1 MEGAEHVMADKVKL
15 GRTDLY
21 VNPIG
26 LGTNAVGGHNIY
38 PNLNDETGREMIRAA
53 IRSGVNF
60 LDTAFYYGLGR
71 SEELI
76 GEVVKEM
83 GARHD
88 VIIATKGGNVMR
100 DGVRVIDNSPA
111 ALKAHV
117 EESLRRL
124 QTDYIDLYYIHYPD
138 ESTPKAEAVGTL
150 QRLKEE
156 GKIRAIGVCNFSL
169 DQLREANQDGYLDVI
184 QDHYS
189 LLVRDHEKDL
199 LPFAREH
206 GISFIPY
213 FPLAAG
219 LLTGKYKADTKFTD
233 GREKRPMFQP
243 GVYEQNIAKVE
254 QLREIASAKG
264 AEIAHVTLAWYLT
277 RDEIDAVIPGAKR
290 PEQVKD
296 NLRTLDVKLT
306 QDEIDRIDRI
316 FR

>member
-1 MEGAEHVMADKVKL
+1 MAEKVKL
-15 GRTDLY
+15 GRTDLQI
-21 VNPIG
+21 NPIG

-38 PNLNDETGREMIRAA
+38 TMDLDDENGREMVRTA
-53 IRSGVNF
+53 IRSGINF
-60 LDTAFYYGLGR
+60 LDTAYFYGLGR

-83 GARHD
+83 GARQD
-88 VIIATKGGNVMR
+88 VIIATKGGSVMQG
-100 DGVRVIDNSPA
+100 GVRVTDNSPA

-117 EESLRRL
+117 EDSLRRL
-124 QTDYIDLYYIHYPD
+124 QTDYIDLYYIHFPD
-138 ESTPKAEAVGTL
+138 ESTPKSEAVGAL
-150 QRLKEE
+150 QRLREE
-156 GKIRAIGVCNFSL
+156 GKIRAIGVCNFSME
-169 DQLREANQDGYLDVI
+169 QLREANRDGYLDVI

-189 LLVRDHEKDL
+189 LIVRDKEKDV
-199 LPFAREH
+199 LPFAREN

-219 LLTGKYKADTKFTD
+219 LLTGKYTADTKFAD

-254 QLREIASAKG
+254 QLREIAAAKG
-264 AEIAHVTLAWYLT
+264 AEVAHVALAWYLT

-290 PEQVKD
+290 PEQVTN
-296 NLRTLDVKLT
+296 NLKTLDVKLT
-306 QDEIDRIDRI
+306 RDEIEQIDRI